1 MEAYKKQTQ
10 KVVERFLNRK
20 LTFPEC
26 ISAQDA
32 ALARFIRRM
41 RQEELPALRV
51 VLLANNEKVMKEMEK
66 RERNRLRLRERYR
79 QSKLKKP

>member
-26 ISAQDA
+26 ISALDA

-41 RQEELPALRV
+41 AQEELPALRA
-51 VLLANNEKVMKEMEK
+51 VLLANNEKVMREMEK

-79 QSKLKKP
+79 QSKLKKT